1 MSRRILLGA
10 VLLLALSGC
19 TTGTPTTAP
28 TPAST
33 VSAPSAACPAFGA
46 AGKVVRFGHG
56 LDGVV
61 VGSGTTGVVLA
72 HEANAD
78 LCYWAAVAFELR
90 DKGYRVLAFDFNG
103 HGSAELTARPYE
115 EDVADAVQLLRSE
128 GATGIA
134 LVGAS
139 MGGTSVLVAATQLD
153 PKPVAVVSLSAP
165 FAFGAV
171 GQSVL
176 NVADKLTMPVLYL
189 CGTGDAR
196 FADAAQQ
203 MSDVTTASVDRKLV
217 LVADNAHGARLINP
231 DTNALARKAFF
242 EFLAAHAPA

>member
-10 VLLLALSGC
+10 ALLLALSGC
-19 TTGTPTTAP
+19 TTGSPSA
-28 TPAST
+28 
-33 VSAPSAACPAFGA
+33 APSPTSTLPVPGAACPAYSA
-46 AGKVVRFGHG
+46 AGKVIRFGHG
-56 LDGVV
+56 LGGVV
-61 VGSGTTGVVLA
+61 VGTGTTGVVLA
-72 HEANAD
+72 HEADAD

-103 HGSAELTARPYE
+103 NGSSELTARPYE
-115 EDVADAVQLLRSE
+115 EDVAEAVQLLRGE
-128 GATGIA
+128 GAATVA

-139 MGGTSVLVAATQLD
+139 MGGTSVLVAATRLT

-165 FAFGAV
+165 FAFGPV

-196 FADAAQQ
+196 FAEAAQQ
-203 MSDVTTASVDRKLV
+203 MSDATTASTDRKLA

-231 DTNALARKAFF
+231 NTNALARKAFF